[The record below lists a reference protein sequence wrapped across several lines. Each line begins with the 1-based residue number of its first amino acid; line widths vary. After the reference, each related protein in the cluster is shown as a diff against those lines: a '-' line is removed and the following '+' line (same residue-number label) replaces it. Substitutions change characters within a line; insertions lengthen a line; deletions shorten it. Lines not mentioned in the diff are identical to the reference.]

1 MCRVNHRIE
10 RVIEER
16 EGAYLAGNDEG
27 NSFDSRSSNFV
38 CTCNF
43 TVRDIEGSS
52 RKEAHSTLRV
62 RRLVLRQREQVVV
75 LPFEVSNV
83 AITMRVEY

>member
-1 MCRVNHRIE
+1 MCRVSHQIE
-10 RVIEER
+10 RMIEER

-27 NSFDSRSSNFV
+27 NGFDSRSSNFV

-43 TVRDIEGSS
+43 TVRDVEGSS

-83 AITMRVEY
+83 AITMKAEY

>member
-1 MCRVNHRIE
+1 MCKVSRRIE
-10 RVIEER
+10 RMIEER
-16 EGAYLAGNDEG
+16 EGAYLTGNDEG